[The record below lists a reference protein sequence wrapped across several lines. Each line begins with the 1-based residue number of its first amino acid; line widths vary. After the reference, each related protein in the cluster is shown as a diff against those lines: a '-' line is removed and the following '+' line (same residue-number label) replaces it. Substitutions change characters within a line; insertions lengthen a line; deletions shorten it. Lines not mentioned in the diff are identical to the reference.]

1 MKCFRNWIS
10 YVGRHIKADY
20 STRDKIIKSFY
31 EDFFF
36 KRDAII
42 HISILQYVLLVALDH
57 CRTEYVFSLFLG
69 SRYML
74 FWIAVSIVRIIV
86 VFMLNPIDLGRYI
99 SFRLWKLSSLP
110 V

>member
-20 STRDKIIKSFY
+20 ATRDKIIKSFY

-42 HISILQYVLLVALDH
+42 HISILQYVLFSSPGPLPYRICLQFVLRIQVHVVLDN
-57 CRTEYVFSLFLG
+57 C
-69 SRYML
+69 
-74 FWIAVSIVRIIV
+74 
-86 VFMLNPIDLGRYI
+86 
-99 SFRLWKLSSLP
+99 
-110 V
+110 

>member
-1 MKCFRNWIS
+1 
-10 YVGRHIKADY
+10 
-20 STRDKIIKSFY
+20 
-31 EDFFF
+31 
-36 KRDAII
+36 
-42 HISILQYVLLVALDH
+42 
-57 CRTEYVFSLFLG
+57 
-69 SRYML
+69 ML

>member
-1 MKCFRNWIS
+1 MRPKIRLSKVFTRISFLNVMLSYTFLSFSMCF
-10 YVGRHIKADY
+10 
-20 STRDKIIKSFY
+20 
-31 EDFFF
+31 
-36 KRDAII
+36 
-42 HISILQYVLLVALDH
+42 LVALDH

-99 SFRLWKLSSLP
+99 SFRLWIVEAFKLARVNEL
-110 V
+110 